1 MRSCPQCSA
10 SCSESAKFCP
20 ECGFSLAIR
29 LCPHCGVPAAAG
41 KFCSECGGAL
51 DGAGTAAPASVSVQP
66 PAAAAP
72 VAERRIT
79 TVLFADLVGFT
90 TRAEGL
96 DPEDVRELLSR
107 YFAGASTI
115 VARYGG
121 TVEKFIG
128 DAVMAVWG
136 VPVAHEDDAERA
148 VRAGLE
154 LVMMTETL
162 GEENNAPGLT
172 MRVGLVTGEV
182 AVTLGATG
190 EGMVAGDAVNT
201 AARVQTAAAPGE
213 VWVDETTRSLAAAAI
228 TYEATGEHQ
237 LKGKA
242 DPVRLF
248 AARSVVGSV
257 RGVERMDGLEAPLV
271 GRDREL
277 RLVKELFHSAQESG
291 LPSLVLVEGEAGV
304 GKSRL
309 GWEFEKYVDGLSAL
323 VLWHRGRCLA
333 YGDGVAFWA
342 LVEAIRGR
350 LGLVESDSGAVVDEK
365 LQEALD
371 RYVPEAAEQSWIRPR
386 LAVLLGGSGVAGTFN
401 AEELYAAWAAFFE
414 HVGQGNVVVLVIDDA
429 QHADDGLIGFLEHLM
444 AMAGF
449 PIFVMALVRP
459 ELLARRPDLAVNRR
473 ATVLHLDPL
482 GDEAVASL
490 LDGLVAQLPGDARAA
505 LVQRS
510 EGIPL
515 YAVETIRGLID
526 RDLVIPR
533 DGRYV
538 LSDPDS
544 LDVGDLAAPA
554 SLQALV
560 AARLDALSAAERR
573 VVADASVLGMTLT
586 DEALAELSADVPDRE
601 GLMRN
606 LVRKQI
612 LRVETDR
619 FSASRGQ
626 YRFVQAVVRQVAY
639 DTLSKR
645 DRKARHLAVA
655 AYLEAQ
661 PDSTGDLA
669 AVLAQHCLDALASS
683 SATDEDRAELLER
696 SIGLLERAA
705 ARATALGAS
714 AEALRYLEQAL
725 ELADDRSKGTLF
737 AAASEAA
744 IESGQLERCVE
755 LANAAVE
762 ALLSVGDEV
771 AAGLAVVT
779 AAFAKIRLG
788 DSLSALELVRP
799 HWERLDGR
807 PDAKEALLNLG
818 RVMVFTNQDVGDEKQ
833 AEEYL
838 NKALRLAEA
847 VGDRVALCKV
857 MAAFARQMQATGAP
871 FMAEVI
877 LGAQVSLARELQS
890 AELLSN
896 ALIGWGIELLQHD
909 VKKGVECYREAFA
922 AYRQTGNAASL
933 QAAEINLAIG
943 LWTSGEWDELPALLK
958 HREDEAFQIGLRVVL
973 AVIECWIAEARGP
986 DHPLPEMPPL
996 TEGNDNQSD
1005 LAWFEAGLVSHLVRS
1020 GSHAEAADHSEA
1032 VVEHALRFSGL
1043 GDDFIHL
1050 WPPAVR
1056 ATLAAGQF
1064 ERAAELM
1071 RPVVEAP
1078 DGLKREALTAH
1089 CAHLSGVLASARG
1102 NHAEVESSLSAAV
1115 KGFETYGS
1123 VPLTARAR
1131 ADLGRWLMDQGRPE
1145 EAEPLLEQAR
1155 AAFVQLGADGW
1166 LREYGLANHGAAA
1179 EKQTTA

>member
-1 MRSCPQCSA
+1 M
-10 SCSESAKFCP
+10 
-20 ECGFSLAIR
+20 
-29 LCPHCGVPAAAG
+29 
-41 KFCSECGGAL
+41 
-51 DGAGTAAPASVSVQP
+51 
-66 PAAAAP
+66 
-72 VAERRIT
+72 
-79 TVLFADLVGFT
+79 
-90 TRAEGL
+90 
-96 DPEDVRELLSR
+96 
-107 YFAGASTI
+107 
-115 VARYGG
+115 
-121 TVEKFIG
+121 
-128 DAVMAVWG
+128 
-136 VPVAHEDDAERA
+136 
-148 VRAGLE
+148 
-154 LVMMTETL
+154 
-162 GEENNAPGLT
+162 
-172 MRVGLVTGEV
+172 
-182 AVTLGATG
+182 TLGATG

-414 HVGQGNVVVLVIDDA
+414 HRRRGQRRRPRHRRRPARRRRLDRV
-429 QHADDGLIGFLEHLM
+429 LEHLM

-449 PIFVMALVRP
+449 PIFVMALARP

-490 LDGLVAQLPGDARAA
+490 LDGLVAQLPADARTA

-533 DGRYV
+533 EGRYV

-669 AVLAQHCLDALASS
+669 AVLAQHCLDALANS

-725 ELADDRSKGTLF
+725 ELADDRRKGTLF

-779 AAFAKIRLG
+779 AGFAKIRLG

-799 HWERLDGR
+799 HWERLEGR
-807 PDAKEALLNLG
+807 PDAKKALLNLG

-838 NKALRLAEA
+838 NKALRLAES

-943 LWTSGEWDELPALLK
+943 LWISGEWDELPALLK

-973 AVIECWIAEARGP
+973 AVIECWIAEARGL

-1020 GSHAEAADHSEA
+1020 GSHAEAADHAEA
-1032 VVEHALRFSGL
+1032 VVEHALAFQWSWRRLHPSVAARRAGNPR
-1043 GDDFIHL
+1043 GRT
-1050 WPPAVR
+1050 VR
-1056 ATLAAGQF
+1056 ACS
-1064 ERAAELM
+1064 RAH
-1071 RPVVEAP
+1071 AP
-1078 DGLKREALTAH
+1078 G
-1089 CAHLSGVLASARG
+1089 GGSARWPQARG
-1102 NHAEVESSLSAAV
+1102 ADRALRPSER
-1115 KGFETYGS
+1115 Y
-1123 VPLTARAR
+1123 PRQRAR
-1131 ADLGRWLMDQGRPE
+1131 
-1145 EAEPLLEQAR
+1145 
-1155 AAFVQLGADGW
+1155 
-1166 LREYGLANHGAAA
+1166 
-1179 EKQTTA
+1179 